1 MKNMDFVYGFSNATV
16 YDKAG
21 MYVNITIVICIA
33 IVILALI
40 AAWTILRCRRN
51 DAEMK
56 LELESQKRK
65 WEKEDIQ
72 TKIDAE
78 IRKREWEKEDAQR
91 KIEDEDRKRN
101 WEIEDAQR
109 TIETEDH
116 KRKWEKEDRESH
128 IKEEIRNK
136 KMIFLEEYVKK
147 DSELKNLTKEEVQ
160 DYLNMLDNLVKSQ
173 KTDQT
178 TTNEA

>member
-40 AAWTILRCRRN
+40 AAWTILRCRKK

-56 LELESQKRK
+56 SAFESQKK
-65 WEKEDIQ
+65 
-72 TKIDAE
+72 A
-78 IRKREWEKEDAQR
+78 WEKEDANN
-91 KIEDEDRKRN
+91 KIKA
-101 WEIEDAQR
+101 EI
-109 TIETEDH
+109 I
-116 KRKWEKEDRESH
+116 S
-128 IKEEIRNK
+128 K
-136 KMIFLEEYVKK
+136 KISFLEEYVKK
-147 DSELKNLTKEEVQ
+147 DSKLKDLTKEQCQE
-160 DYLNMLDNLVKSQ
+160 YLNMLDNLVKSQ

-178 TTNEA
+178 TSNEE

>member
-40 AAWTILRCRRN
+40 AAWTILRCRRK

-91 KIEDEDRKRN
+91 KIED
-101 WEIEDAQR
+101 
-109 TIETEDH
+109 EDH

>member
-40 AAWTILRCRRN
+40 AAWTILRCRKK

-56 LELESQKRK
+56 LELESRKRD
-65 WEKEDIQ
+65 WEKEDVN

-78 IRKREWEKEDAQR
+78 IRKREWEKEDEQT
-91 KIEDEDRKRN
+91 KIEAEIRKRN
-101 WEIEDAQR
+101 WEIED
-109 TIETEDH
+109 
-116 KRKWEKEDRESH
+116 KESH

-136 KMIFLEEYVKK
+136 KMLFLEEYVKD
-147 DSELKNLTKEEVQ
+147 DSELKALTEDECQ
-160 DYLNMLDNLVKSQ
+160 EYLNKLDNLV
-173 KTDQT
+173 
-178 TTNEA
+178 